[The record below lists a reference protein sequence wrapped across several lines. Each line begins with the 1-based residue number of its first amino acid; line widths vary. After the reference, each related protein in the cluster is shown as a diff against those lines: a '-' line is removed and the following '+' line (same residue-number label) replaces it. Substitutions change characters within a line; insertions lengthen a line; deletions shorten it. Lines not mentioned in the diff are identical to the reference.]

1 MEQEFVEI
9 NGEKIAFYV
18 QRKEIKYMNLRVTK
32 DCEIKISLPKKM
44 NIEYAKEFIKRKIRW
59 IKKQQEYYS
68 NSILPKESSNF
79 ENENILYILGN
90 QYKIRLIPDNKNK
103 VILNDEYIELY
114 IKKQYLASNNYIN
127 NFYEKWLKQY
137 ALNIIK
143 ELVVKYQKQLEN
155 YKINLPEIEIKKR
168 KSVWGTCIPSKNK
181 VIFNFNII
189 KTPIDC
195 VEYVVLHELSHFK
208 YPNHSKDFYNFI
220 AIFMPNWKERRR
232 ILNKEFSKII

>member
-90 QYKIRLIPDNKNK
+90 QYKIRLISDNKNK

-127 NFYEKWLKQY
+127 KFYEKWLKQY

>member
-44 NIEYAKEFIKRKIRW
+44 NIEHAKEFIKRKIRW

-90 QYKIRLIPDNKNK
+90 QYKIRLISDNKNK

-127 NFYEKWLKQY
+127 KFYEKWLKQY

>member
-1 MEQEFVEI
+1 
-9 NGEKIAFYV
+9 
-18 QRKEIKYMNLRVTK
+18 MNLRVTK

-44 NIEYAKEFIKRKIRW
+44 NIEHAKEFIKRKIRW

-90 QYKIRLIPDNKNK
+90 QYKIRLISDNKNK

-127 NFYEKWLKQY
+127 KFYEKWLKQY

-155 YKINLPEIEIKKR
+155 YKINLPEIEIKKENLYGELVFLQ
-168 KSVWGTCIPSKNK
+168 K
-181 VIFNFNII
+181 I
-189 KTPIDC
+189 K
-195 VEYVVLHELSHFK
+195 
-208 YPNHSKDFYNFI
+208 
-220 AIFMPNWKERRR
+220 
-232 ILNKEFSKII
+232 